1 MHLRQSRAVCA
12 AAQGHACGG
21 VAVRP
26 LATASVLPCAGVRLL
41 GRCGGRVTCL
51 LAAGWEA
58 APAALLA
65 GAEDGA
71 VTAWRL
77 ARPLGGAPLFR
88 VPLHTGPVRGPR
100 PGARRRARHSVN
112 VPPAGARAAWLA
124 AHGDGAWL
132 VPRLCA
138 LGYVTRHTP
147 QRRGPLPG
155 PRVPLEQRLRQR

>member
-1 MHLRQSRAVCA
+1 VRA

-26 LATASVLPCAGVRLL
+26 LATAGVLPCAAPRLL

-77 ARPLGGAPLFR
+77 ARPLGGSPLFR
-88 VPLHTGPVRGPR
+88 APLHTGPVRGAR
-100 PGARRRARHSVN
+100 PGAARRARRGAT
-112 VPPAGARAAWLA
+112 VPPAGHGAARRAARGGGAW
-124 AHGDGAWL
+124 AHGWL
-132 VPRLCA
+132 RGSACRA
-138 LGYVTRHTP
+138 L
-147 QRRGPLPG
+147 
-155 PRVPLEQRLRQR
+155 